1 MRRPMTR
8 IELATP
14 LCVGTILG
22 LSAGILLGAA
32 AGVLGVFVGLALGAA
47 AGVFAGTAMHHDAG
61 RRAARSRELDEIIGV
76 AGGDLG
82 AGPITMPTPQDAA
95 ATPSAWM
102 AEWLT
107 PPPPVAG

>member
-1 MRRPMTR
+1 MTR

-22 LSAGILLGAA
+22 LSAGILLGMA
-32 AGVLGVFVGLALGAA
+32 AGAVGAVVGLAAGAA
-47 AGVFAGTAMHHDAG
+47 AGVFAGAAMHQHEG
-61 RRAARSRELDEIIGV
+61 RAAARSRELDEIIGV
-76 AGGDLG
+76 SGGDLG
-82 AGPITMPTPQDAA
+82 AGPITMPPAALDVTPAN
-95 ATPSAWM
+95 TTVSWM

>member
-1 MRRPMTR
+1 MTR

-22 LSAGILLGAA
+22 LAAGILLGTA
-32 AGVLGVFVGLALGAA
+32 AGFLGVFVGLAIGAA
-47 AGVFAGTAMHHDAG
+47 AGVFAGTAMHFDAG
-61 RRAARSRELDEIIGV
+61 RAAARARELDEIIGV
-76 AGGDLG
+76 AGGDIG
-82 AGPITMPTPQDAA
+82 AGPIAMPAAEDVTP
-95 ATPSAWM
+95 ATSTVSWM